1 MKTPKI
7 TALVKQYF
15 TERMQDL
22 PLLIK
27 PIGKED
33 RFSLFQVTGAKE
45 KAIIATKP
53 MQGVQYGI
61 EVLLWEKL

>member
-1 MKTPKI
+1 MKIEK
-7 TALVKQYF
+7 ALVKQYF
-15 TERMQDL
+15 IERMKDL

-33 RFSLFQVTGAKE
+33 RFSLFQVTGAE
-45 KAIIATKP
+45 KGEFIIATKP